1 MYRIPVSKRH
11 REENEQ
17 KKTVFKKIQFQ
28 EGKMDISKKDP
39 NIKTLNITTS
49 LDPDKKKKGQII
61 EF

>member
-1 MYRIPVSKRH
+1 
-11 REENEQ
+11 
-17 KKTVFKKIQFQ
+17 
-28 EGKMDISKKDP
+28 MDISKKDP